1 MRMTVDLHGLTV
13 YEAKLVLD
21 RFLDRLPKGVIEVSV
36 IHGYQSGV
44 RLRTFVSQYEH
55 HKVTGKIKTVNPGET
70 IFVIKR

>member
-13 YEAKLVLD
+13 YEAKMVLD
-21 RFLDRLPKGVIEVSV
+21 RFLDRLPRDVNEVSV

-44 RLRTFVSQYEH
+44 RLRTFVNKYEH
-55 HKVTGKIKTVNPGET
+55 HKVISKIKTMNPGET